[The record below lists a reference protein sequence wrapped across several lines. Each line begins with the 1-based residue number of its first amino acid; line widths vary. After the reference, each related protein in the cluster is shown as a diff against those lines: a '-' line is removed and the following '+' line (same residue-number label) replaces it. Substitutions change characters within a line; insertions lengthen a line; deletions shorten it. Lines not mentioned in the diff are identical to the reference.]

1 MISSSVPSHL
11 LLVPS
16 LRALYFLPT
25 IHQASR
31 FFAPNLSHAIKTLSE
46 QFRIYRLLWQHV
58 VFFTICKSL
67 PSMPDYQAEKGIEA
81 FIALFCWLYFS
92 FGNFRSGFLVN
103 YAVFVSLMSQTT
115 RSDSWR
121 NSMWMEMVERSL
133 SMENNWWAVIAKHFC
148 FELHTFLTI
157 CCFLLENS
165 RLN

>member
-1 MISSSVPSHL
+1 MINSSVPSHL

-25 IHQASR
+25 IHQGSR

-58 VFFTICKSL
+58 VFFKICNLYQVCRITKQKKVLKRSL
-67 PSMPDYQAEKGIEA
+67 LCFVGCIL
-81 FIALFCWLYFS
+81 ALVT
-92 FGNFRSGFLVN
+92 FRSGFLFN
-103 YAVFVSLMSQTT
+103 YVVFVSLMSQTT